1 MGRDTVELILAKNL
15 AALMRANPELHT
27 QQAVAAATKRA
38 GQAIDQKT
46 VSRILKAEV
55 SVQIDTVQAIALAFG
70 VEPYQLLIPGLDAR
84 NPQVL
89 RALSPEEENLYRAL
103 ELARRGPPPG
113 TQ

>member
-1 MGRDTVELILAKNL
+1 METILAKNL
-15 AALMRANPELHT
+15 AALMKASQLLKT
-27 QQAVAAATKRA
+27 QQAVATATKRA
-38 GQAIDQKT
+38 GKPIDQKT

-55 SVQIDTVQAIALAFG
+55 SVQLDTVQAIAAAFD
-70 VEPYQLLIPGLDAR
+70 VEPYQLLVPGLNPK

-103 ELARRGPPPG
+103 ELARRGHTPG